1 LSRITRILTCM
12 TITGL
17 EMLQQEWLKFLLS
30 EIYDF
35 KILKEFSDS
44 FEKYWLKTS
53 KNTDFLYR
61 ISNIKS
67 LILKY

>member
-1 LSRITRILTCM
+1 M

>member
-1 LSRITRILTCM
+1 M

-35 KILKEFSDS
+35 EILKEFSDS

-61 ISNIKS
+61 ISNIKC

>member
-1 LSRITRILTCM
+1 M

-17 EMLQQEWLKFLLS
+17 QMLQQEWLKFLLY

-44 FEKYWLKTS
+44 FENFWLKTS
-53 KNTDFLYR
+53 KNTDFLNR

>member
-1 LSRITRILTCM
+1 M

-17 EMLQQEWLKFLLS
+17 QMLQQEWLKFLLY
-30 EIYDF
+30 EIYDL

-44 FEKYWLKTS
+44 FENYWLKTS
-53 KNTDFLYR
+53 KNTDFLNR
-61 ISNIKS
+61 ILNIKS